1 MFVNVPAILEAV
13 SAENM
18 TRAIMGPFNTG
29 SRVYRK
35 GKWAISISDYP
46 FYYYPP
52 YESGS
57 GYVISAD
64 LWRPLLNAS
73 DYVPHIFIDDV
84 YITGILGRIVDARH
98 VIRTGFAYWTNKA
111 PAPCAIVN
119 GTVLTGTRVDPDRQY
134 SLWNELVNGT
144 SRC

>member
-1 MFVNVPAILEAV
+1 MFINVPAILEV
-13 SAENM
+13 LKTENM
-18 TRAIMGPFNTG
+18 TSAIMGPFNGG

-35 GKWAISISDYP
+35 GKWAISETDFP

-73 DYVPHIFIDDV
+73 NYVRHIFIDDV
-84 YITGILGRIVDARH
+84 YITGILGRIVGARH
-98 VIRTGFAYWTNKA
+98 VRRPGFAYWTNKA
-111 PAPCAIVN
+111 PAPCSIAN
-119 GTVLTGTRVDPDRQY
+119 GTVLTGTRVDPRIQY
-134 SLWNELVNGT
+134 SIWEKLSGGALK
-144 SRC
+144 C